1 MRILRSRKNLKKSRN
16 FKSVYINEDLTRTR
30 TNMFYHARQ
39 LLKTKQ
45 IENLWITNGNI
56 IMKEVNGT
64 INETNTPE
72 AFRIL
77 VERLAPTYQLPDN
90 F

>member
-1 MRILRSRKNLKKSRN
+1 M
-16 FKSVYINEDLTRTR
+16 
-30 TNMFYHARQ
+30 
-39 LLKTKQ
+39 TKQ
-45 IENLWITNGNI
+45 IENLWTTNGNI

-72 AFRIL
+72 AFRTL

>member
-1 MRILRSRKNLKKSRN
+1 
-16 FKSVYINEDLTRTR
+16 
-30 TNMFYHARQ
+30 
-39 LLKTKQ
+39 
-45 IENLWITNGNI
+45 
-56 IMKEVNGT
+56 MKEVNDT

>member
-1 MRILRSRKNLKKSRN
+1 MQYVVLITIYT
-16 FKSVYINEDLTRTR
+16 F
-30 TNMFYHARQ
+30 
-39 LLKTKQ
+39 
-45 IENLWITNGNI
+45 ENLWTTNGKI

-72 AFRIL
+72 AFRTL
-77 VERLAPTYQLPDN
+77 VEQLAPTYQLPDN